1 MLDIITIGDYN
12 ITIGNNK
19 EEKYMLNEL
28 KECVEELR
36 LTKTNEEIAGAL
48 AEYARIVKNVAED
61 YSDDTTVEQ
70 LLKDHPEL
78 DFMDDDEIEDILK
91 FAREIRFK
99 RETTW
104 TVKEQIYD
112 EEGNLRLET
121 RVNKEENLKPKM
133 KKPIKVKVFMKE
145 IDQLMEVAEN
155 VNKLRDNEFLAD
167 VEYNIDLNKKE

>member
-28 KECVEELR
+28 QECIEELR

-78 DFMDDDEIEDILK
+78 DF
-91 FAREIRFK
+91 A
-99 RETTW
+99 
-104 TVKEQIYD
+104 
-112 EEGNLRLET
+112 
-121 RVNKEENLKPKM
+121 
-133 KKPIKVKVFMKE
+133 
-145 IDQLMEVAEN
+145 AEN
-155 VNKLRDNEFLAD
+155 K
-167 VEYNIDLNKKE
+167 